1 MNKKN
6 ILSLIFSLLL
16 PTFMYSHSLLLNVFD
31 NEDNTI
37 TVEGTFSTG
46 EAATGA
52 QIRLEALS
60 SGEILYKKRL
70 PDESEV
76 VINIPN
82 EPYQIVLD
90 GGPGHQMIEQG
101 PEPINGF
108 TKSVNENKSVSLSK
122 EEDTINTWSIA
133 LTFTISLAFVLL
145 FMTIFISIRNTN
157 ILINELKKS

>member
-1 MNKKN
+1 MNKKH
-6 ILSLIFSLLL
+6 ILNLIFLLLL